1 MSYVP
6 PTVALLRS
14 RVALLSGVLLLWWVA
29 LLLGRTLL
37 VGLLLLAILGITY
50 RGKQSDITVSMTLL
64 YLNQV

>member
-1 MSYVP
+1 M
-6 PTVALLRS
+6 LS
-14 RVALLSGVLLLWWVA
+14 RIALLSGVLLLWGVA
-29 LLLGRTLL
+29 LLLRRTLL